1 MMTARHTVETRTA
14 RRGKPL
20 TNQQRRERGKEY
32 TKPEK
37 TYILRFTHIDSSE
50 IEEVE
55 HARESDARE
64 HLALFGI
71 GDTDTYSRIDLL
83 AFDWT
88 AQTETLLETRSF

>member
-32 TKPEK
+32 TMPEK

-55 HARESDARE
+55 HARE

-71 GDTDTYSRIDLL
+71 EDADTYSRIDLL